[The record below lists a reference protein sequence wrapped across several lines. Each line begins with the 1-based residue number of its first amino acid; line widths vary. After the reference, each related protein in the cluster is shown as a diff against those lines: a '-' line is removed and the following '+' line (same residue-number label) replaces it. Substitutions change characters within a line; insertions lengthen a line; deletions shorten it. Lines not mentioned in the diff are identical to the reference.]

1 MNEPVFLSREAVDLI
16 HEASLR
22 AFGGAAGVRDEN
34 ALESALAQ
42 PMHEHFYR
50 QADLY
55 QIAAAYAFH
64 IAENQPYIDGNKRTG
79 LLSALNFLAEN
90 GLVADRPVD
99 EYYDAMIAIAGKR
112 LDKTGLAEI
121 FRMHLPADP
130 GKND

>member
-1 MNEPVFLSREAVDLI
+1 MNEPDFLTREAVDLI

-22 AFGGAAGVRDEN
+22 AFGGADGVRDDN
-34 ALESALAQ
+34 TLESALAQ

-90 GLVADRPVD
+90 GIVSDRPVD
-99 EYYDAMIAIAGKR
+99 AFYDAMIAIAEKR
-112 LDKTGLAEI
+112 LDKAGLAAV
-121 FRMHLPADP
+121 FRQHLSS
-130 GKND
+130 

>member
-22 AFGGAAGVRDEN
+22 AFGGADGVREEN

-42 PMHEHFYR
+42 PMHEYYYR
-50 QADLY
+50 NSDLW

-79 LLSALNFLAEN
+79 LLCALNFLEQN
-90 GLVADRPVD
+90 GIVADKPAD
-99 EYYDAMIAIAGKR
+99 DFYDAMIGLAEKR
-112 LDKTGLAEI
+112 LDKAGLAEI
-121 FRMHLPADP
+121 FRKHLPA
-130 GKND
+130 